1 MKTLLAPEIIWNK
14 REGLV
19 LADAEIDF
27 FINGMMDQSVTE
39 GQVAALA
46 MAIFFK
52 GLNRQECTALTRSL
66 RDSGTTL
73 QWQNM
78 HLNGPVVDKHST
90 GGVGDKVSI
99 MLAPM
104 LAACGAYVPMIS
116 GRGLG
121 HTGGTLDKMECIEGY
136 STTPSNEQF
145 QSIVAEVGC
154 AIVGQTENLA
164 AADKKLYGIRD
175 VTATVESI
183 PLITASILS
192 KKLAAGLDAL
202 VMDIKSGSG
211 AFIRD
216 YALAQKLSANII
228 EIGTEL
234 GMPTSALITDM
245 NQVLGR
251 TAGHALEMH
260 ETVDYLNGDIKD
272 PRLHQVVVDLGAEL
286 LTLCGLHKSLGSAR
300 AQLNR
305 VLDTGA
311 ALEVFSRMVTA
322 LGGPSDFVERRD
334 HYLGSAKVIKP
345 AFPRPESVGQVVA
358 SIDVRQ
364 VGNAIITLGGGRTR
378 PQDPVDHSVGLSQI
392 CGLGEVVSIDQ
403 PFALVHAANEND
415 AELAI
420 ERLNQCYTTAP
431 VDEINSLSDTVIYQR
446 LDRQSLLTNHSKQ
459 TP

>member
-19 LADAEIDF
+19 LADREIE
-27 FINGMMDQSVTE
+27 FIIQGMMDQSVTE

-66 RDSGTTL
+66 RDSGDTL
-73 QWQNM
+73 QWSHIN
-78 HLNGPVVDKHST
+78 LNGPVVDKHST

-121 HTGGTLDKMECIEGY
+121 HTGGTLDKMDCIPGY
-136 STTPSNEQF
+136 TTTPSNKLF
-145 QSIVAEVGC
+145 QSTVAELGC
-154 AIVGQTENLA
+154 AIVGQTDNLA
-164 AADKKLYGIRD
+164 IADKKLYGIRD

-192 KKLAAGLDAL
+192 KKLAAGLEAL

-216 YALAQKLSANII
+216 HELARKLSTNII

-251 TAGHALEMH
+251 TAGHSLEMH
-260 ETVDYLNGDIKD
+260 ETLDYLSGKKKD
-272 PRLHQVVVDLGAEL
+272 PRLHQVVVDLCAEL
-286 LTLCGLHKSLGSAR
+286 LMLCGLQNDLDAAR
-300 AQLNR
+300 TQLNH
-305 VLDTGA
+305 VLQSGA
-311 ALEVFSRMVTA
+311 ALEKFSCMVTA
-322 LGGPSDFVERRD
+322 LGGPSDFVEQAD
-334 HYLGSAKVIKP
+334 HYLGSANVIMP
-345 AFPRPESVGQVVA
+345 AFPKPDSEGHVVT
-358 SIDVRQ
+358 SMDVRQ

-378 PQDPVDHSVGLSQI
+378 PQDSIDHSVGLSHIQ
-392 CGLGEVVSIDQ
+392 GLGEVVDRDQ
-403 PFALVHAANEND
+403 PFAMVHARNEAEAN
-415 AELAI
+415 LAI
-420 ERLNQCYTTAP
+420 TRLNECYTTAP
-431 VDEINSLSDTVIYQR
+431 ADETSSFGGTVIYQR
-446 LDRQSLLTNHSKQ
+446 LDHQSL
-459 TP
+459 